1 MIKFNQDQFENFGY
15 EFHSP
20 QFASDYVR
28 ENGLYIFSTVRNGI
42 KVEVKL
48 STGNNFCMNDY
59 DFPNPNYE
67 VEWIKYDDQEV
78 SLDYVEEDDF
88 ELYEAICDLVS
99 AVTPYSQDVQDY
111 TFNCEGR
118 QEDNFGDEIT
128 VEYADLDLTNYT
140 VMSCNLK

>member
-28 ENGLYIFSTVRNGI
+28 ENGLYIFSTVRDGI

-48 STGNNFCMNDY
+48 STGNNYCMNDY
-59 DFPNPNYE
+59 AFPNPNYE
-67 VEWIKYDDQEV
+67 VEWIKYDGQDV

-88 ELYEAICDLVS
+88 ELYEAICDLPCS
-99 AVTPYSQDVQDY
+99 LMPYSQAVEDY
-111 TFNCEGR
+111 TFNCVGR
-118 QEDNFGDEIT
+118 QEDNFGDNIT
-128 VEYADLDLTNYT
+128 VEYNDLDLRNYT
-140 VMSCNLK
+140 VVDCNLK

>member
-1 MIKFNQDQFENFGY
+1 MIKFNQDLFESFGF

-20 QFASDYVR
+20 KFASNYVL
-28 ENGLYIFSTVRNGI
+28 ENGIYIFSTVKDGI

-48 STGNNFCMNDY
+48 STGNNYCMNDY

-67 VEWIKYDDQEV
+67 IEYVKYDDQEV

-88 ELYEAICDLVS
+88 ELYEAICDLPCS
-99 AVTPYSQDVQDY
+99 LTPYSQSVDDY
-111 TFNCEGR
+111 TFNCEGH
-118 QEDNFGDEIT
+118 QEDNFGEKIT
-128 VEYADLDLTNYT
+128 VEYADLDLRNYT